1 MSRNNV
7 FELLTKGRSF
17 LKSHNIDSY
26 SIDALVLLMNSSNM
40 TKTEIYLN
48 KDMIISKEQEECY
61 KKALTKRAKNE
72 PVQYIIGKAEFMGL
86 IFMLNSATLIPR
98 PDTETLV
105 EACIDKIKKN
115 KYKFV
120 LDLACG
126 SGAIGIS
133 IAKYCKDVFVTC
145 SDIDKDAVSISIK
158 NAKLNGV
165 YDKMSFYTSNLFEK
179 LEMKKYDII
188 VSNPP
193 YIPTEN
199 ISFLMPDV
207 RDFEPIK
214 ALDGGMDGLDF
225 YKIITKE
232 SVKHLSENGMIFYEI
247 GSDQKKSVIDIM
259 AENGFNSICSV
270 KDLAGL
276 DRVVYAN
283 I

>member
-1 MSRNNV
+1 MSQSNV
-7 FELLTKGRSF
+7 FELLNEGRSF
-17 LKSHNIDSY
+17 LKRSNIDSY
-26 SIDALVLLMNSSNM
+26 SIDALVLLMNSSGM
-40 TKTEIYLN
+40 TKTEIYVN
-48 KDMIISKEQEECY
+48 KDKTLNKEQEQCY
-61 KKALTKRAKNE
+61 KKALIKRAKNE

-86 IFMLNSATLIPR
+86 TFMRNSATLIPR

-105 EACIDKIKKN
+105 EICIDKIKKN

-133 IAKYCKDVFVTC
+133 IAKYCKDVFVAC
-145 SDIDKDAVSISIK
+145 SDIDKDAVSMSIK

-165 YDKMSFYTSNLFEK
+165 YENMNFYISNLFEK
-179 LEMKKYDII
+179 LEMEKYDII

-193 YIPTEN
+193 YIPTED
-199 ISFLMPDV
+199 ISFLMPEV
-207 RDFEPIK
+207 RDFEPVK
-214 ALDGGMDGLDF
+214 ALDGGIDGLDF
-225 YKIITKE
+225 YKIITKK
-232 SVKHLSENGMIFYEI
+232 SIKHLNKNGMLFYEI
-247 GSDQKKSVIDIM
+247 GSDQKKAVLDIM
-259 AENGFNSICSV
+259 AEYGFKSICSL